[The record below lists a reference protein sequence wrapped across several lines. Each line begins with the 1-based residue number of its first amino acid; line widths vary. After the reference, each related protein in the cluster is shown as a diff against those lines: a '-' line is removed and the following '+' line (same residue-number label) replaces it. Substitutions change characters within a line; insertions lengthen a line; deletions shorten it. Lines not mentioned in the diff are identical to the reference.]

1 MEFADFL
8 DCWAVGIYQCMML
21 VIEELVYFYIRV
33 ALQLS
38 AIRVGESSVLELVC
52 GVPENWGMSSLSF

>member
-1 MEFADFL
+1 
-8 DCWAVGIYQCMML
+8 MML

-52 GVPENWGMSSLSF
+52 GVPENWSMSSLSF